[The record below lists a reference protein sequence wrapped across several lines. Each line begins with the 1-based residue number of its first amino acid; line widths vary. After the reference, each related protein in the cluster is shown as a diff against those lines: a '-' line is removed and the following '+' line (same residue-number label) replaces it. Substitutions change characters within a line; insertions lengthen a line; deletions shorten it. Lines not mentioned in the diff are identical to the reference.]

1 MKTMNKKRQQI
12 LKWQAQA
19 YIANKDIEQ
28 ALQITQANIPVDKW
42 YSFIRQSLLWLSILS
57 IAFGVIFFFAYNWQ
71 DITLLTK
78 FALIQG
84 LMLVSLFIYSQST
97 TQSPAN
103 TAILFFLALL
113 IGSLFALFG
122 QSYQTGKDPWQ
133 LFMLWTLFITP
144 LAVSAKSSSL
154 WLLWLGLAN
163 LTLNLLLDVRYGLLG
178 LFLDNERSILLYA
191 GFNLLAMILF
201 ELLHHYKLLK
211 NRIAS
216 QVAAVIAMMAFTWVA
231 VFSIFAFTKNG
242 FDLLF
247 YLSWMSAVY
256 YLYRIKNTDILV
268 LSSWVISGIIFII
281 AMVARIINSDLH
293 GGTFLLFG
301 LLTIGLSTAGVKWLM
316 QLLKQS
322 HTGAAS
328 L

>member
-1 MKTMNKKRQQI
+1 MNKKRQQI

-28 ALQITQANIPVDKW
+28 ALELTQANIPADKW
-42 YSFIRQSLLWLSILS
+42 YSFIRKSLLWLSILS

-71 DITLLTK
+71 DISLLTK

-97 TQSPAN
+97 AQSHVN

-144 LAVSAKSSSL
+144 LALSSKSSSL
-154 WLLWLGLAN
+154 WILWLSLAN
-163 LTLNLLLDVRYGLLG
+163 LTLHLLLDVRYGLLG
-178 LFLDNERSILLYA
+178 LFYNNEHSILLYA
-191 GFNLLAMILF
+191 CFNLLALIIF

-211 NRIAS
+211 NRITS
-216 QVAAVIAMMAFTWVA
+216 QVAAVVVMMAFTWVA
-231 VFSIFAFTKNG
+231 VFSIFEFTKNG

-247 YLSWMSAVY
+247 YLGWMSAVY
-256 YLYRIKNTDILV
+256 YLYRVKSTDILI
-268 LSSWVISGIIFII
+268 LSSWVVSGIIFILATI
-281 AMVARIINSDLH
+281 GRIVDSDLN
-293 GGTFLLFG
+293 GATFLLFG

-316 QLLKQS
+316 KLLKQS
-322 HTGAAS
+322 HTEGAS
-328 L
+328 S

>member
-1 MKTMNKKRQQI
+1 
-12 LKWQAQA
+12 
-19 YIANKDIEQ
+19 
-28 ALQITQANIPVDKW
+28 
-42 YSFIRQSLLWLSILS
+42 FIRQSLLWLSILS
-57 IAFGVIFFFAYNWQ
+57 VAFGVIFFFAYNWQ
-71 DITLLTK
+71 EISLLTK

-97 TQSPAN
+97 AQSHAS

-133 LFMLWTLFITP
+133 LFMLWTLFTTP
-144 LAVSAKSSSL
+144 LALSSKSSSL

-163 LTLNLLLDVRYGLLG
+163 LTLSLLLDVRFGLLG
-178 LFLDNERSILLYA
+178 LFFDNERSIILYA
-191 GFNLLAMILF
+191 CFNLLALVIF
-201 ELLHHYKLLK
+201 ELLHHYQLLK

-216 QVAAVIAMMAFTWVA
+216 QVAAVLAMIAFTWVA
-231 VFSIFAFTKNG
+231 VFSIFEFTKNG

-256 YLYRIKNTDILV
+256 YLYRIKSTDILI
-268 LSSWVISGIIFII
+268 LSSWVLSGIIFILATI
-281 AMVARIINSDLH
+281 GRVVDSDLN
-293 GGTFLLFG
+293 GATFLLFG

-316 QLLKQS
+316 KLLKQS
-322 HTGAAS
+322 NAQGVSA
-328 L
+328 